1 MDNARIL
8 QITPADGWIAVFE
21 GDEGEELALPLA
33 CFALV
38 ELEEGDETSTEVRP
52 MTVEERTV
60 VFCDEI
66 ENFVRIDRIE
76 SLEEFEE
83 EETE

>member
-1 MDNARIL
+1 MEDPRIL
-8 QITPADGWIAVFE
+8 QITPADGWVAIFE

-38 ELEEGDETSTEVRP
+38 ELEEGNDTWTEVRA
-52 MTVEERTV
+52 MTVEERSV

-76 SLEEFEE
+76 SLDDEDLE
-83 EETE
+83 

>member
-1 MDNARIL
+1 MEDPRIL
-8 QITPADGWIAVFE
+8 QITPADGWVAIFE

-38 ELEEGDETSTEVRP
+38 EFEEDDDTWTEVRA
-52 MTVEERTV
+52 MTVEERAV

-76 SLEEFEE
+76 TLEDFEDDAE
-83 EETE
+83 

>member
-1 MDNARIL
+1 MENPRIL
-8 QITPADGWIAVFE
+8 QITPADGWVAIFE
-21 GDEGEELALPLA
+21 GDEGEGLAMPLA

-38 ELEEGDETSTEVRP
+38 EVEEGNDNWTEVRA

-66 ENFVRIDRIE
+66 DNFVRIDRIE
-76 SLEEFEE
+76 MLE
-83 EETE
+83 EETD